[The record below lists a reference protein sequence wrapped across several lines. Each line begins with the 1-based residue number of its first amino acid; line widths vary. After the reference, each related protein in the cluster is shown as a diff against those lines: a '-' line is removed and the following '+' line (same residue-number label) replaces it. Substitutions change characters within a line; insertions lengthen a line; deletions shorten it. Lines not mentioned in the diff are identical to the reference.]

1 MHCFCEFTTSMY
13 QWKFY
18 FIRHIINLCESHSK
32 YRKFRWKGGGVSD
45 IRSGEKK
52 LNKNFIYNEFT
63 LIYPSSYIDRNW
75 KEMSKN
81 IVPTYSDISI
91 DMHACNTYMICH
103 QQAKYHL
110 SDSIMFNI
118 SVSSV
123 LTDVTQRTSDM
134 RTTSG
139 MAGDTTLGKRNICK
153 TFRNN
158 TIRCQIYILI
168 YIKNTKYENNEQ

>member
-1 MHCFCEFTTSMY
+1 MNSQQACINGNSILLGTSSTCV
-13 QWKFY
+13 KVTVSTE
-18 FIRHIINLCESHSK
+18 NSDG
-32 YRKFRWKGGGVSD
+32 KGEGVLD
-45 IRSGEKK
+45 ITSGEKK
-52 LNKNFIYNEFT
+52 LNKNFIYNVFT

-91 DMHACNTYMICH
+91 DMHTCNTFMICH

-110 SDSIMFNI
+110 SDSIMFII
-118 SVSSV
+118 SESSV

-139 MAGDTTLGKRNICK
+139 MAGGTTLGKRNICK

-158 TIRCQIYILI
+158 TIR
-168 YIKNTKYENNEQ
+168 

>member
-1 MHCFCEFTTSMY
+1 MNSQQACINRNSTLLGTSSTCV
-13 QWKFY
+13 KATVSTE
-18 FIRHIINLCESHSK
+18 NSDG
-32 YRKFRWKGGGVSD
+32 KGEGVSD
-45 IRSGEKK
+45 ITSGKKK

-91 DMHACNTYMICH
+91 DMHTCNTYMICH

-123 LTDVTQRTSDM
+123 LTDVTPSTSDM

-139 MAGDTTLGKRNICK
+139 MAGDTTSGKRNICK
-153 TFRNN
+153 TFINN
-158 TIRCQIYILI
+158 TIR
-168 YIKNTKYENNEQ
+168 

>member
-1 MHCFCEFTTSMY
+1 MNSQQACINGNSILLGTSSTCV
-13 QWKFY
+13 KATVSTE
-18 FIRHIINLCESHSK
+18 NSDG
-32 YRKFRWKGGGVSD
+32 KGEGVLD
-45 IRSGEKK
+45 ITSGEKK

-91 DMHACNTYMICH
+91 DMHTCNTYMICH

-158 TIRCQIYILI
+158 TIR
-168 YIKNTKYENNEQ
+168 

>member
-1 MHCFCEFTTSMY
+1 MNSQQACINGNSILLGTSSTCV
-13 QWKFY
+13 KAAV
-18 FIRHIINLCESHSK
+18 NTENSDG
-32 YRKFRWKGGGVSD
+32 KGEGVSD
-45 IRSGEKK
+45 ITSGEKK
-52 LNKNFIYNEFT
+52 LNKNFICNEFT
-63 LIYPSSYIDRNW
+63 LIYPSSDIDRNW
-75 KEMSKN
+75 TEMSKN

-91 DMHACNTYMICH
+91 DMHTCNTYIICH

-139 MAGDTTLGKRNICK
+139 MAGDTTSGKRNICE

-158 TIRCQIYILI
+158 TIR
-168 YIKNTKYENNEQ
+168 

>member
-1 MHCFCEFTTSMY
+1 MNSQQACINGNSILLGTSSTCV
-13 QWKFY
+13 KATVSTE
-18 FIRHIINLCESHSK
+18 NSDG
-32 YRKFRWKGGGVSD
+32 KGEGVSD
-45 IRSGEKK
+45 ITSGEKK

-91 DMHACNTYMICH
+91 DMHTCNTYMICH

-110 SDSIMFNI
+110 SDSFMFNI

-123 LTDVTQRTSDM
+123 LTDVTQRTGDM
-134 RTTSG
+134 RTTSE
-139 MAGDTTLGKRNICK
+139 MAGDTTSGRRHICK

-158 TIRCQIYILI
+158 TIR
-168 YIKNTKYENNEQ
+168 

>member
-1 MHCFCEFTTSMY
+1 MNSKQACINRNSTLLGTSSICV
-13 QWKFY
+13 KATVSTE
-18 FIRHIINLCESHSK
+18 NSDD
-32 YRKFRWKGGGVSD
+32 KGEGVSD
-45 IRSGEKK
+45 ITSGKKK

-63 LIYPSSYIDRNW
+63 LIYPSSYIDRDW

-91 DMHACNTYMICH
+91 DMHTCNTYMICH

-123 LTDVTQRTSDM
+123 VIDVTPSTSDM

-139 MAGDTTLGKRNICK
+139 MAGDTTSGKRNICK
-153 TFRNN
+153 TFINI
-158 TIRCQIYILI
+158 TIR
-168 YIKNTKYENNEQ
+168 

>member
-1 MHCFCEFTTSMY
+1 MNSQQTCINRNSILLGTSSTCV
-13 QWKFY
+13 KATVST
-18 FIRHIINLCESHSK
+18 ETSDG
-32 YRKFRWKGGGVSD
+32 KGEGVSD
-45 IRSGEKK
+45 IYIRCEKKK
-52 LNKNFIYNEFT
+52 LNKNFICNEFT
-63 LIYPSSYIDRNW
+63 LIYPSSYIHRNW
-75 KEMSKN
+75 TEMSKN

-91 DMHACNTYMICH
+91 DMHTCNTYMISH

-139 MAGDTTLGKRNICK
+139 MAGDTTSGKRNICK

-158 TIRCQIYILI
+158 TIR
-168 YIKNTKYENNEQ
+168 